1 MAMALERRLKLVDT
15 GSESRGAEVAVKV
28 AFATSDMKRV
38 DQHFGTAESFAVY
51 SLSPGRASLMEVV
64 QFGTLRAGE
73 SGGGP
78 EASLSGGG
86 PLGPSSD
93 FSGHDEGKLAA
104 KIDALSGCV
113 AVYCQAVGASAI
125 NQLRIRGIEAVRVA
139 AGTEIGDLLGSLR
152 EELQVGP
159 EGWLAHAMVRQRP
172 RSARRFDDMEQEGW
186 IE

>member
-1 MAMALERRLKLVDT
+1 MAMALERRLKLIDT
-15 GSESRGAEVAVKV
+15 GTESRGAEAAVKV

-51 SLSPGRASLMEVV
+51 ALSPVRASLTEVV
-64 QFGTLRAGE
+64 QFGALPAGE
-73 SGGGP
+73 GAGSP
-78 EASLSGGG
+78 R
-86 PLGPSSD
+86 LGPSEGVP
-93 FSGHDEGKLAA
+93 SGFPSHDEGKLTA
-104 KIDALSGCV
+104 KIEALSGCV

-125 NQLRIRGIEAVRVA
+125 NQLRIRGVEAVRVA
-139 AGTEIGDLLGSLR
+139 ASTEIGDLLGSLR

-159 EGWLAHAMVRQRP
+159 EGWLAHAMVRQQP